1 MADDIDGPRVSVVI
15 PVRNGTA
22 TMGAELAAL
31 ACQRA
36 APPFEIVV
44 SDNGST
50 DGLQEWLVASSA
62 QWPQLD
68 IRCVDSSA
76 KPGVSYARNEGVRH
90 ARADIILICDS
101 DDIVCPTWVRSMAEA
116 LETYDGV
123 GGSLDELT
131 LNPPSSPMLA
141 FATSSLPVGLGFLP
155 YAVGANCGVRRKV
168 WQALEGFDEAY
179 LHGGEEIDF
188 FWRLQLGGYKF
199 GFVPQAVIAYR
210 HRTGIRQNIRT
221 AFWRGIGTCQ
231 LAARFSTQIPSQS
244 APAIARTWGGLFL
257 RSPLLLQSNRRL
269 GYLRRLAHHVGLI
282 AGSLRYGIIHLA

>member
-1 MADDIDGPRVSVVI
+1 MANDLDRPLVSVVI

-22 TMGAELAAL
+22 TLGAQFAAL
-31 ACQRA
+31 ACQQA

-50 DGLQEWLVASSA
+50 DGLQEFLVASGA

-68 IRCVDSSA
+68 IRCVDSSG
-76 KPGVSYARNEGVRH
+76 KPGVSHARNEGAEH

-101 DDIVCPTWVRSMAEA
+101 DDVVCPTWVRSMADA

-141 FATSSLPVGLGFLP
+141 FATSSLPVGLRFLP
-155 YAVGANCGVRRKV
+155 YPVGANCGVRRKV
-168 WQALEGFDEAY
+168 WQALDGFDEAY

-188 FWRLQLGGYKF
+188 FWRLQLDGYKF

-210 HRTGIRQNIRT
+210 HRTGIRVNIRI
-221 AFWRGIGTCQ
+221 AFWRGVGTCQ
-231 LAARFSTQIPSQS
+231 VAARFRTQIPSQS
-244 APAIARTWGGLFL
+244 ALVIAQTWAG
-257 RSPLLLQSNRRL
+257 LLLRFPFLLKSGRRL
-269 GYLRRLAHHVGLI
+269 GYLRRIAHHVGLI
-282 AGSLRYGIIHLA
+282 VGSFRYGIVHLA